1 MVRPA
6 WSGAVSFGLV
16 TISVKMLPA
25 VGDHSIR
32 FRQIHTADDGL
43 VRNRKICEIDGRE
56 LSNEEIARGYEVS
69 KDTVVP
75 LSDEDFDDL
84 PLPTAKALE
93 IEAFVDAREI
103 DPIQMGDTYYL
114 AADGQVAAK
123 PYALLRKALER
134 TDKVAIAKYAWSG
147 KERLGMLRVLD
158 EDVIALQ
165 VLHWPDEIRS
175 PEGLAPP
182 SVDIT
187 EEEMTGALALMD
199 TMARDGIGDEEDE
212 YRNAVEKLV
221 EAKSEHRAPP
231 RAEREEQPR
240 REVVDIM
247 AALEDSVRRAQQ
259 SRGESGGQAEDATV
273 HEMPKKRTAKKA
285 PAKKTAAKKATSKKT
300 ASKKTAAKKTGRRK
314 PA

>member
-1 MVRPA
+1 M
-6 WSGAVSFGLV
+6 SFGLV
-16 TISVKMLPA
+16 TIPVKMLPA
-25 VGDHSIR
+25 VGDHSIH

-43 VRNRKICEIDGRE
+43 VRNRKVCELDGKE
-56 LSNEEIARGYEVS
+56 LSADEIARGYEVS

-75 LSDEDFDDL
+75 LSDSDFDDL
-84 PLPTAKALE
+84 PLPTARALE
-93 IEAFVDAREI
+93 IEAFVDASEI

-123 PYALLRKALER
+123 PYALLRAALER
-134 TDKVAIAKYAWSG
+134 TDKVALAKYAFSG

-158 EDVIALQ
+158 QDVIALQ

-182 SVDIT
+182 SVDLT
-187 EEEMTGALALMD
+187 EDEMTGALALMD

-221 EAKSEHRAPP
+221 EAKAEHRAPP

-240 REVVDIM
+240 GEVVDIM
-247 AALEDSVRRAQQ
+247 AALQDSVDRAQKA
-259 SRGESGGQAEDATV
+259 RGETGKDATV
-273 HEMPKKRTAKKA
+273 HEMPKKRAAKKA
-285 PAKKTAAKKATSKKT
+285 PTKKTAAKKATSKKT
-300 ASKKTAAKKTGRRK
+300 TAKKTSRKK

>member
-1 MVRPA
+1 MVRPV

-16 TISVKMLPA
+16 TIPVKMLPA
-25 VGDHSIR
+25 VGDHGVH

-43 VRNRKICEIDGRE
+43 VRNRKVCEIDGKE
-56 LSNEEIARGYEVS
+56 LSADEIARGYEVS
-69 KDTVVP
+69 KDVVVP
-75 LSDEDFDDL
+75 LRDEDFDGL

-93 IEAFVDAREI
+93 IEAFVDASQI

-114 AADGQVAAK
+114 QADGQVAGK
-123 PYALLRKALER
+123 PYALLRAALKR
-134 TDKVAIAKYAWSG
+134 SDRVALAKYAFSG

-158 EDVIALQ
+158 DAIALQ

-175 PEGLAPP
+175 PDGLAPP
-182 SVDIT
+182 SVKLTD
-187 EEEMTGALALMD
+187 EEMTGALALMD
-199 TMARDGIGDEEDE
+199 TMARDGIGDEQDE
-212 YRNAVEKLV
+212 YRVAVEKLI
-221 EAKSEHRAPP
+221 EAKIEHRPPP
-231 RAEREEQPR
+231 RARHEEQPR
-240 REVVDIM
+240 GEVVDIM

-273 HEMPKKRTAKKA
+273 HEMPKKRAAKA

-300 ASKKTAAKKTGRRK
+300 AAKKTGRGR

>member
-1 MVRPA
+1 MVRPV

-16 TISVKMLPA
+16 TIPVKMLPA

-43 VRNRKICEIDGRE
+43 VRNRKICEIDGKE
-56 LSNEEIARGYEVS
+56 LSADEIARGYEVS

-75 LSDEDFDDL
+75 LADSDFDDL
-84 PLPTAKALE
+84 PLPTARALE
-93 IEAFVDAREI
+93 IEAFVDASEI

-123 PYALLRKALER
+123 PYALLRAALER
-134 TDKVAIAKYAWSG
+134 TDKVALAKYAFSG

-182 SVDIT
+182 SVDLT
-187 EEEMTGALALMD
+187 EDEMTGALALMD
-199 TMARDGIGDEEDE
+199 TMARDTIGDEEDE
-212 YRNAVEKLV
+212 YRAAVEKLI
-221 EAKSEHRAPP
+221 EAKAEHRAPP
-231 RAEREEQPR
+231 RAEHEERPR
-240 REVVDIM
+240 GEVVDIM
-247 AALEDSVRRAQQ
+247 AALQDSVRRAQEA
-259 SRGESGGQAEDATV
+259 RGETGKDATV
-273 HEMPKKRTAKKA
+273 HEMPKKRAAKKA

-300 ASKKTAAKKTGRRK
+300 SRKK

>member
-1 MVRPA
+1 MVRPV
-6 WSGAVSFGLV
+6 WTGAVSFGLV
-16 TISVKMLPA
+16 TIPVRLLPS
-25 VGDHSIR
+25 VGDHSIH
-32 FRQIHTADDGL
+32 FRQIHTTDEGL
-43 VRNRKICEIDGRE
+43 VRNRKVCEIDGKE
-56 LSNEEIARGYEVS
+56 LSADEIARGYEVS
-69 KDTVVP
+69 KDVVVP
-75 LSDEDFDDL
+75 LSDQDFDDL

-93 IEAFVDAREI
+93 IEAFVEASEI

-114 AADGQVAAK
+114 QADGQVAAK

-182 SVDIT
+182 SVDVT

-199 TMARDGIGDEEDE
+199 TMARDGIGNEQDE
-212 YRNAVEKLV
+212 YRVAVEKLI
-221 EAKSEHRAPP
+221 EAKADHRPPP
-231 RAEREEQPR
+231 RAEHEEQPR
-240 REVVDIM
+240 GEVVDIM

-259 SRGESGGQAEDATV
+259 SRAESGGQAEDATV
-273 HEMPKKRTAKKA
+273 HEMPKKRTAAKKA
-285 PAKKTAAKKATSKKT
+285 PAKKTAAKKAP
-300 ASKKTAAKKTGRRK
+300 SKKTAAKKTSRRK